1 MGKVLELQNVT
12 KVYPGVVALDGVS
25 VSFDSGEVHAIMGEN
40 GAGKSTMIKVIAGA
54 ISCDGGKIL
63 IDEQEYT
70 NMTPSL
76 SKQHGIGVIYQEFN
90 LVPGLNIAEN
100 IFLGDKVGGKYV
112 ADFKEMHK
120 RSAEILEDLGVH
132 LDTHLQVGQLSTA
145 QQQLVEISKAMAKN
159 VKVLIMD
166 EPSAVLAVAEVENM
180 LQIVDKLRKRGITII
195 YISHRMDEVFRISD
209 RITIMR
215 DGKYVA
221 TRKTGESNRRDLI
234 NLMVG
239 RELSEDF
246 PTRNVTPGE
255 VVLELK
261 HVYGNGDSDISLQL
275 HKGEILGLAGLVG
288 AGRTELAKVI
298 YGAVPM
304 TSGEIHLHGKKVTYN
319 SPRQAIDLGI
329 GLIPEDR
336 KQEGAFLNF
345 SIRWN
350 IPVMTLPGISK
361 FMVVDQKKASE
372 IADEYTKRL
381 RIKTPGLDQYVRNL
395 SGGNQQKVV
404 VAKTLAAHTE
414 IIIFDEPTRGIDVGA
429 KQEIYALMNEL
440 VEQGISIIMISSEM
454 EELFGMSDRILVLYE
469 GRITGEVQKD
479 GFNQNTVLE
488 LASGLVQREE
498 TEKNG

>member
-120 RSAEILEDLGVH
+120 RSAE
-132 LDTHLQVGQLSTA
+132 
-145 QQQLVEISKAMAKN
+145 LVEISKAMAKN

-221 TRKTGESNRRDLI
+221 TRKTGESSRRDLI

-239 RELSEDF
+239 QELSEDF